1 MAMVCRRPQLLV
13 INGALND
20 GEMAPDMTCFS
31 VSMLHSEWIASLLPT
46 SRSLLG
52 KVRLSGTLAFTH
64 I

>member
-52 KVRLSGTLAFTH
+52 KVRL
-64 I
+64 